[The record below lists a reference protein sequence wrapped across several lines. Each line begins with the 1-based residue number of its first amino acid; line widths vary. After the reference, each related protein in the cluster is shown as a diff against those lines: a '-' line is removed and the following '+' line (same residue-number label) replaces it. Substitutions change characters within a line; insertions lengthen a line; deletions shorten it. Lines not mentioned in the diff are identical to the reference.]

1 MYKEGMKYKQEL
13 HFKSFRFDYIKE
25 TNYTNFIEDQSP
37 DKPGQMGFLLN
48 NVIKQLMIAIEQ
60 HKSIIKINKIDSQKA
75 DVIIGAVGFT
85 EKRNQ
90 LMTYPYA
97 MYKARMALMI
107 PKPTQRSEHHLDA
120 IWKPFQPQVQ
130 YKT

>member
-1 MYKEGMKYKQEL
+1 VWVAGDPHGTQRSFKCGSPATHMALKGLNKY
-13 HFKSFRFDYIKE
+13 
-25 TNYTNFIEDQSP
+25 
-37 DKPGQMGFLLN
+37 
-48 NVIKQLMIAIEQ
+48 
-60 HKSIIKINKIDSQKA
+60 KIDSQKA

-97 MYKARMALMI
+97 MYKGRMALMI

-120 IWKPFQPQVQ
+120 IWKPFQPQVLYQ
-130 YKT
+130 SFIQII